1 VAYRFLI
8 RLLITAVIVLA
19 VLVFLLKYTEGQGYD
34 LNGDGIISTADLNVY
49 REQPQ
54 DFNGD
59 GIIDIFDAVIIARE
73 TVDNGAKVPGR

>member
-19 VLVFLLKYTEGQGYD
+19 VLVFLLKYQGYD